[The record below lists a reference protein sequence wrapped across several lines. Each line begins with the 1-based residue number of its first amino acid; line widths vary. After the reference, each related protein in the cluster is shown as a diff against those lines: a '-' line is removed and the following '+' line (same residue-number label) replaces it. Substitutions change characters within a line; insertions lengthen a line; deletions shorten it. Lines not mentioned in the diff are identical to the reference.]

1 MPTAFSCF
9 SSPPPCR
16 GQLPVGGCL
25 AIFVLLI
32 KNSATQ
38 YCIRASVTFFV
49 CLRLLSWAQLLFG
62 NSKDISQ
69 ILLRTSYPS
78 PQFCCQPCLSHW
90 LSWEVRK
97 KNQLPG
103 LPPRAVVPNRREGN
117 LFPISFWWC
126 WHKSHWPG
134 LRWVPTY
141 LGPVASHIFLSV
153 QPEVHFPDGKDRA
166 SEAASLGKLQGGW
179 CWRLKLSAFSTTS
192 NASLDTKA
200 VGSRGVQRQADVDWR
215 LVGVSASFWKF

>member
-97 KNQLPG
+97 KKSASWATSQSCG
-103 LPPRAVVPNRREGN
+103 TQQERRKS
-117 LFPISFWWC
+117 ISNKLLVMLTQEPLAW
-126 WHKSHWPG
+126 
-134 LRWVPTY
+134 
-141 LGPVASHIFLSV
+141 
-153 QPEVHFPDGKDRA
+153 PEVSANLSGPCGFSHLP
-166 SEAASLGKLQGGW
+166 
-179 CWRLKLSAFSTTS
+179 LSAAWGPFP
-192 NASLDTKA
+192 
-200 VGSRGVQRQADVDWR
+200 RWQRQ
-215 LVGVSASFWKF
+215 G